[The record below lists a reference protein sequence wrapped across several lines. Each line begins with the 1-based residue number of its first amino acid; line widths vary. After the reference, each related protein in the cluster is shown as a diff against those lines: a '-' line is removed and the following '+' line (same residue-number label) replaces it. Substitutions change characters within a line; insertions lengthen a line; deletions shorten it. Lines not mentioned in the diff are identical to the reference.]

1 MAAQKVSDNKTPST
15 KANKDPKSLENRQRL
30 SPRLQ
35 MIINGDDEVSSYRS
49 VLSASVTAPKVAV
62 DEIHPV
68 QGLREAEAEPK
79 AGEDRPT
86 VDSYD
91 RRVRVS
97 CFVQLDEAM
106 PPPAALPANA
116 RDNPRRQRGS
126 LVIADLTREGAA
138 RLADRALAEGIA
150 YVEPGAPL
158 SHPRPRLEGRA
169 AEAPASRRFG
179 PSPGTAS
186 AAQAGPVLIGL
197 IDVGGFDFSHADFL
211 DDEGNTRFERIWDQG
226 AAAGPPPDGFEDGR
240 ELTREQM
247 NRAIRGAREVGVA
260 PGDILPQSVQKVG
273 AHGTHVASIAGGG
286 SGVCPDAILAGVLIA
301 LDEEDQQRHRTFF
314 DSTRLAEAV
323 TYLFGLGDELAA
335 QLGRPVPTVINISLG
350 TNGHAHDGTSP
361 ISRWIDT
368 ALGKPGRCVCVA
380 AGNAG
385 QEAAQFEGDLGFV
398 SGRIHAS
405 GRIPAR
411 GLTCDLEWQVVG
423 NGIVDV
429 SENEM
434 EIWYEAGDELSVSVR
449 SPSGTWSRVVG
460 PGEFYENWAVLR
472 GGGEEGGGQTFVSI
486 YNERYHP
493 ANGANRIS
501 LFLSPRLKGAISG
514 IEAGV
519 WTVRLHGVEVRDGGF
534 DAWIERDDPRPLGRI
549 GETQAWRFP
558 SYFTRRSNID
568 RSSVSSLGC
577 GRDVIAVANA
587 DPRREAIN
595 ISSSQ
600 GPTRDG
606 RYKPDIAAP
615 GTDVV
620 AANGFASD
628 DPRQR
633 WISMTG
639 TSMASPYVAGVAA
652 RMLQF
657 QPRLTAVQIQ
667 GIMRRTAQPLP
678 GYDYRW
684 QDDAG
689 FGQIRPQGC
698 LDQAGVP
705 FHARDLE
712 KEDGEG
718 EGPPG
723 DPPGGGE
730 AAEGRT
736 P

>member
-1 MAAQKVSDNKTPST
+1 MAEKSPS
-15 KANKDPKSLENRQRL
+15 KDPKRFENRQRL

-49 VLSASVTAPKVAV
+49 VLSASVTAPQVAV
-62 DEIHPV
+62 DEVDPV
-68 QGLREAEAEPK
+68 EGLRRALAEPAAVGASK
-79 AGEDRPT
+79 

-106 PPPAALPANA
+106 PPPSLLPANA

-126 LVIADLTREGAA
+126 LVLADLTRDGAA

-158 SHPRPRLEGRA
+158 SHPRPRVEGRTVG
-169 AEAPASRRFG
+169 APASRSVE
-179 PSPGTAS
+179 PPAGTD
-186 AAQAGPVLIGL
+186 QEAGPVLIGL
-197 IDVGGFDFSHADFL
+197 VDVGGFDFSHEDFL
-211 DDEGNTRFERIWDQG
+211 DGDGNTRFERIWDQG
-226 AAAGPPPDGFEDGR
+226 AATGAPPDGFDDGR

-260 PGDILPQSVQKVG
+260 PGDILPQSVQVVSS
-273 AHGTHVASIAGGG
+273 HGTHVASIAGGN

-301 LDEEDQQRHRTFF
+301 LDEEDRNRHRTFF

-323 TYLFGLGDELAA
+323 TYLFDLGDELGKK
-335 QLGRPVPTVINISLG
+335 LGRQVPTVINISLG

-361 ISRWIDT
+361 ISRWIDS

-385 QEAAQFEGDLGFV
+385 QEAALFEGDLGFV
-398 SGRIHAS
+398 SGRIHAG

-434 EIWYEAGDELSVSVR
+434 EIWYEAGDELAVSVC
-449 SPSGTWSRVVG
+449 SPSGIWSREVG
-460 PGEFYENWAVLR
+460 PGEFYENWAVPR
-472 GGGEEGGGQTFVSI
+472 DGQVGGGQTFVSI

-519 WTVRLHGVEVRDGGF
+519 WTVRLHGVEVRDGRF

-549 GETQAWRFP
+549 GESQAWRFP
-558 SYFTRRSNID
+558 SYFTRRSNVD

-587 DPRREAIN
+587 DPSREAIN
-595 ISSSQ
+595 VSSSQ

-615 GTDVV
+615 GTDIV
-620 AANGFASD
+620 AANGFTGG
-628 DPRQR
+628 DPRQK
-633 WISMTG
+633 WVSMTG

-652 RMLQF
+652 RMLQL
-657 QPRLTAVQIQ
+657 QPQLSAAQVQ
-667 GIMRRTAQPLP
+667 GIIRRTAQPLP
-678 GYDYRW
+678 GYDYQW
-684 QDDAG
+684 QNDAG
-689 FGQIRPQGC
+689 FGRIRPLGC
-698 LDQAGVP
+698 LQQAGVP
-705 FHARDLE
+705 FRAVDLE
-712 KEDGEG
+712 KEKAG
-718 EGPPG
+718 G
-723 DPPGGGE
+723 DTAGDTAGDTKAGKGG
-730 AAEGRT
+730 T

>member
-1 MAAQKVSDNKTPST
+1 MPDAKPS
-15 KANKDPKSLENRQRL
+15 KDPKTFENRQRL
-30 SPRLQ
+30 APRLQ

-62 DEIHPV
+62 DQVHPV
-68 QGLREAEAEPK
+68 EGLRRAVAEPPVDK
-79 AGEDRPT
+79 DRPT

-116 RDNPRRQRGS
+116 RNNPRRQRGS

-158 SHPRPRLEGRA
+158 SHPRPRVEGRA
-169 AEAPASRRFG
+169 AEAPASRAVET
-179 PSPGTAS
+179 PAGTEAE
-186 AAQAGPVLIGL
+186 ADPVLIGL
-197 IDVGGFDFSHADFL
+197 VDVGGFDFAHQDFL
-211 DDEGNTRFERIWDQG
+211 DEDGDTRFERIWDQG
-226 AAAGPPPDGFEDGR
+226 AADGPPPEGYDDGR
-240 ELTREQM
+240 ELTRKEM
-247 NRAIRGAREVGVA
+247 NRAIHGARQVGVS
-260 PGDILPQSVQKVG
+260 PGDILPQSVQ
-273 AHGTHVASIAGGG
+273 APSSHGTHVASIAGGN

-323 TYLFGLGDELAA
+323 TYLFGLGEELGEK
-335 QLGRPVPTVINISLG
+335 LGRPVPTVINISLG

-361 ISRWIDT
+361 ISRWIDS

-434 EIWYEAGDELSVSVR
+434 EIWYEAGDELAVSVC

-460 PGEFYENWAVLR
+460 PGEFYENWAVSR
-472 GGGEEGGGQTFVSI
+472 GEEDSGGQTFVSI

-501 LFLSPRLKGAISG
+501 LFLSPRLKGTISG

-519 WTVRLHGVEVRDGGF
+519 WTVRLHGVEVRDGAF

-558 SYFTRRSNID
+558 SYFTRRSNVD

-587 DPRREAIN
+587 DTGRERIN
-595 ISSSQ
+595 VSSSQ

-620 AANGFASD
+620 AANGFTGG
-628 DPRQR
+628 DPRQK
-633 WISMTG
+633 WVSMTG

-652 RMLQF
+652 RMLQSH
-657 QPRLTAVQIQ
+657 PRLTAAQIQ

-689 FGQIRPQGC
+689 FGQIRPEGC

-705 FHARDLE
+705 FRAKDLE
-712 KEDGEG
+712 KKDSESEDAG
-718 EGPPG
+718 G
-723 DPPGGGE
+723 DVPAGATETGNGE
-730 AAEGRT
+730 AR
-736 P
+736 